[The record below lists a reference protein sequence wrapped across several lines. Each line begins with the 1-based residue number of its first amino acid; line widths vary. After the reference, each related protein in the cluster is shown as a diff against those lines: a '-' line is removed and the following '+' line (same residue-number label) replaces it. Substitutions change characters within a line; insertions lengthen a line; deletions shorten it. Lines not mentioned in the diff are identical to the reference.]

1 MTSSHLVVRVVL
13 AIILVAMIGCFA
25 YYGKEHFYE
34 RFASDSCTAEMS
46 KCIQPSPLPDQATS
60 LAQPKGWCMNR
71 QGEGEC
77 VAGHLNGPFDPTKR
91 CNSWLF
97 EGMCLTGPTCT
108 QIDPVPTPS
117 IVRGSYHHPS
127 RYYYRTAPWVNG
139 SWDGYERVYPEPVYT
154 AEVMNDGCAPRQ
166 HSPSSSPS
174 PSTKPV
180 AATAVAAGANAD
192 ANTDTV
198 EAFRLR
204 PCDLHTRHKQHQQPW
219 CNGKH
224 AWDTKRGVSTLT
236 DDGHYRRLHRHEV
249 DDA

>member
-1 MTSSHLVVRVVL
+1 MNWTMFFIVRALL
-13 AIILVAMIGCFA
+13 AIILIAMIGCFA

-139 SWDGYERVYPEPVYT
+139 SWNGYERVYPAPVYT
-154 AEVMNDGCAPRQ
+154 AEVMNDGCAP
-166 HSPSSSPS
+166 
-174 PSTKPV
+174 STTS
-180 AATAVAAGANAD
+180 ATEPANA
-192 ANTDTV
+192 V
-198 EAFRLR
+198 EAFGLR
-204 PCDLHTRHKQHQQPW
+204 PCDLHTRGQPW
-219 CNGKH
+219 CNGKRP
-224 AWDTKRGVSTLT
+224 WDKQRGVSALT
-236 DDGHYRRLHRHEV
+236 GDGYYQRNQRNEA